1 MTILKIVYDNDTK
14 NVLNLVKEIPKTIVE
29 SYNYSHY
36 KEKKN
41 AIPILTRHGAK
52 KLPFIAFADENL
64 EEYAAY
70 WTESKKELT
79 RELIQELC
87 EKR

>member
-14 NVLNLVKEIPKTIVE
+14 DVLDLVNDIPKIIVE
-29 SYNYSHY
+29 SHNFSHY
-36 KEKKN
+36 KERKN

-64 EEYAAY
+64 EEYTAY